1 LKRLRRFKN
10 ENRKNEQE
18 FMNILFFLSAAVAI
32 ASTVLVITRTNT
44 MHALLNLIL
53 SFLAVALMFFALG
66 APFIAAMEVIVYAG
80 AIMVLFLFA
89 IMLLNLGSETS
100 GQERQ
105 WLKGSGWA
113 VPALMAL
120 ILLGELF
127 TVLLRSGPVPSA
139 GTVVDPRAVGGAL
152 FSTYLIGV
160 ELASILLLASLIGA
174 YHLGTQRREAQETA
188 DGQMMEKQ
196 DLELKTG
203 GQGRS
208 PIPAAEEAV
217 IQNRGQGSGQTPPTD
232 RVSGKAAEQE

>member
-1 LKRLRRFKN
+1 
-10 ENRKNEQE
+10 
-18 FMNILFFLSAAVAI
+18 MNILFFLSAAVAI
-32 ASTVLVITRTNT
+32 ASTVMVITRTNT

-89 IMLLNLGSETS
+89 IMLLNQGPETT
-100 GQERQ
+100 GQELQ
-105 WLKGSGWA
+105 WQKGSGWIL
-113 VPALMAL
+113 PALMAL

-127 TVLLRSGPVPSA
+127 YVLVSSGSRPTA
-139 GTVVDPRAVGGAL
+139 GTVVDPRAVGASL

-160 ELASILLLASLIGA
+160 ELASVLLLASLVGA
-174 YHLGTQRREAQETA
+174 YHLGTQRREAQETMNR
-188 DGQMMEKQ
+188 QVMEKQ
-196 DLELKTG
+196 DNELETG

-208 PIPAAEEAV
+208 LIPAAAQAA

-232 RVSGKAAEQE
+232 RVSGAAEEQE